1 MIHDLDAGD
10 HAAYPPIENHG
21 VIGNL
26 RTAALVDLR
35 GRIDWMCAPDFDSP
49 SVFAAVLD
57 DERGGHFSISPV
69 EDHVLSKQY
78 YLPETNVLVTRFVSN
93 EGVAELVDFMPVYDP
108 SKGRTRTAVVRRI
121 TGIRGKLRIKMECA
135 PSFDYGRQK
144 AEARV
149 NRKFDPISNAVRES
163 IVFSSDSQAIGIV
176 SDVPTNTHDGRT
188 TAEFEIGEGDRK
200 IFVLG
205 ELSPPAVDVE
215 SLFYLIDDSLMKE
228 TIDYWR
234 TWLSRSS
241 YTGRWREMVHRS
253 ALTLKLLTHAPTGA
267 IVAAPTTSLPEF
279 IGGGR
284 NWDYRYSWIRDAS
297 FTVYAFLRLGF
308 NDEASRFMQWIQRR
322 CEEAES
328 PGDLSLMY
336 TLGGQRVDK
345 EIELDFEGY
354 RKSKPVRVG
363 NDATH
368 QFQLDIYGELIDSV
382 YLYNKYVSPISYDFW
397 VHLADMVDWV
407 CENWRNP
414 DDGIWEVRSGRQ
426 HFVYSKVMCWVAV
439 NRALRLATDRGFPM
453 NRDLWER
460 NQNALYKEIM
470 HDGWNP
476 EIGSFVQAYGTS
488 TLDASNLAMAFLH
501 FMSPTDPR
509 MLSTLDA
516 AMRPPQDGGLLSNS
530 LVYRYNLD
538 HADDGLEGEEGAFS
552 MCTFW
557 LVESLTRSGRFEP
570 ARLDKARLIFER
582 MLGYANHLGLYAE
595 EVGPVGEALGNFP
608 QAFTHVSLISAAFNL
623 NRALGEGV

>member
-1 MIHDLDAGD
+1 MEF
-10 HAAYPPIENHG
+10 PPIENHG

-49 SVFAAVLD
+49 SVFASILD
-57 DERGGHFSISPV
+57 AEKGGYFSISPV
-69 EDHVLSKQY
+69 DDDIISKQY

-108 SKGRTRTAVVRRI
+108 ANGRTRTSVVRRI
-121 TGIRGKLRIKMECA
+121 TGIRGSLRIRMECVPA
-135 PSFDYGRQK
+135 FDYGR
-144 AEARV
+144 AASEAQV
-149 NRKFDPISNAVRES
+149 SRKYDPVSSDVKES
-163 IVFSSDSQAIGIV
+163 IVFSAENQAIGIV
-176 SDVPTNTHDGRT
+176 SDVPTTVSNGRAV
-188 TAEFEIGEGDRK
+188 AEFDCNEGERK

-205 ELSPPAVDVE
+205 ELNPPVDNIDALF
-215 SLFYLIDDSLMKE
+215 SLTDDSLMKD

-234 TWLSRSS
+234 NWLSKST

-267 IVAAPTTSLPEF
+267 IVAAATTSLPEF
-279 IGGGR
+279 IGGER

-308 NDEASRFMQWIQRR
+308 NDEASRFMQWIQQR
-322 CEEAES
+322 CEETEN

-336 TLGGQRVDK
+336 TLGGQRVET
-345 EIELDFEGY
+345 EIELDNLSGY
-354 RKSKPVRVG
+354 MNSKPVRVG
-363 NDATH
+363 NDATD
-368 QFQLDIYGELIDSV
+368 QVQLDIYGELIDSV
-382 YLYNKYVSPISYDFW
+382 YLFNRYVSPISYDFW
-397 VHLADMVDWV
+397 VHLAEMVDWV
-407 CENWRNP
+407 CEHWQDK

-453 NRDLWER
+453 KRELWER
-460 NQNALYKEIM
+460 TQNEIYEQVM
-470 HDGWNP
+470 REGWNP
-476 EIGSFVQAYGTS
+476 EIGSFVQAYGST
-488 TLDASNLAMAFLH
+488 TLDASNLAMPFL
-501 FMSPTDPR
+501 FFISPTDPR

-530 LVYRYNLD
+530 LVYRYNLER
-538 HADDGLEGEEGAFS
+538 ADDGLDGDEGAFS

-557 LVESLTRSGRFEP
+557 LVESLTRAGRFEP

-582 MLGYANHLGLYAE
+582 MLGYANHVGLYAE

-623 NRALGEGV
+623 DRALGAGV

>member
-1 MIHDLDAGD
+1 MSSD
-10 HAAYPPIENHG
+10 YQSIESHG

-35 GRIDWMCAPDFDSP
+35 GRIDWLCAPDFDSP
-49 SVFAAVLD
+49 SVFASILD
-57 DERGGHFSISPV
+57 SERGGHFSVTPV
-69 EDHVLSKQY
+69 EDDVISKQY

-93 EGVAELVDFMPVYDP
+93 DGVAELVDFMPVYDP
-108 SKGRTRTAVVRRI
+108 ARGRTRTAVVRRV
-121 TGIRGKLRIKMECA
+121 TGIRGSLKLRMECA
-135 PSFDYGRQK
+135 PEFDYARQK
-144 AEARV
+144 PEAQV
-149 NRKFDPISNAVRES
+149 TRKFDPISSSVRES
-163 IVFSSDSQAIGIV
+163 IVFTSDAQAIGIV
-176 SDVPTNTHDGRT
+176 SDIPTSINDGRA
-188 TAEFEIGEGDRK
+188 TAEFECREGERQ
-200 IFVLG
+200 IFVMGDLN
-205 ELSPPAVDVE
+205 PPTDSVE

-234 TWLSRSS
+234 NWLSQSS

-279 IGGGR
+279 IGGER

-297 FTVYAFLRLGF
+297 FTIYAFLRLGF
-308 NDEASRFMQWIQRR
+308 NEEASRFMQWIQKR
-322 CEEAES
+322 CEEANS

-336 TLGGQRVDK
+336 TLSGGRVDT
-345 EIELDFEGY
+345 EFELDHLDGY
-354 RKSKPVRVG
+354 RDSKPVRVG

-368 QFQLDIYGELIDSV
+368 QLQLDIYGELMDSV
-382 YLYNKYVSPISYDFW
+382 YIYNRDVSPISYDFW
-397 VHLADMVDWV
+397 VHLAEMVDWV
-407 CENWRNP
+407 CDNWREM

-439 NRALRLATDRGFPM
+439 NRAIRLGTDRGFPM
-453 NRDLWER
+453 NRESWEET
-460 NQNALYKEIM
+460 QNEIYQEIM
-470 HDGWNP
+470 REGWNP
-476 EIGSFVQAYGTS
+476 EIGSFVQSYGSS
-488 TLDASNLAMAFLH
+488 TLDASILAMPFL
-501 FMSPTDPR
+501 FFISPTDPR

-516 AMRPPQDGGLLSNS
+516 AMRPPHAGGLLSNS
-530 LVYRYNLD
+530 LVYRYNLE
-538 HADDGLEGEEGAFS
+538 HTDDGLDGEEGAFS

-557 LVESLTRSGRFEP
+557 LVESLTRAGRFEP

-608 QAFTHVSLISAAFNL
+608 QAFTHVSLISAAFDL
-623 NRALGEGV
+623 DRALGSGV